1 MAGGWVACRGLCHW
15 PTRPFKQLNLV
26 CTFGYVSRDR
36 KNRILLDDGF
46 RRPLQRDV
54 MPSRMSVSVA
64 KMHDRFS
71 RQQIRHD
78 EHRGVFVVGVNEIQE
93 WLADEL
99 FYRIA

>member
-1 MAGGWVACRGLCHW
+1 
-15 PTRPFKQLNLV
+15 
-26 CTFGYVSRDR
+26 
-36 KNRILLDDGF
+36 
-46 RRPLQRDV
+46 

-78 EHRGVFVVGVNEIQE
+78 VHRGVFIVGVNEVQE

-99 FYRIA
+99 FFRIA